1 MLRGEYCEHK
11 DIQGM
16 GFAQKTIIG
25 KLQRVGLTK
34 MKGVN
39 IVGGDKIGK

>member
-1 MLRGEYCEHK
+1 
-11 DIQGM
+11 M

-25 KLQRVGLTK
+25 KLQKIGLTK

-39 IVGGDKIGK
+39 VVGRR